1 MTEKPWVWRDEVSH
15 FPCSL
20 TEDYQSY
27 QHKVEND
34 ILFPQSSSLD
44 IIMFLIDLSSYETR
58 PNSITH
64 HQSLERRN
72 RGNNHPLPLP
82 LEHVIRKEADAT
94 IILCDRPTHSPAPS
108 SRRSLITPPISTAE
122 T

>member
-1 MTEKPWVWRDEVSH
+1 MTEKPWVWRDEASH
-15 FPCSL
+15 FPCSF

-27 QHKVEND
+27 QHEVEND
-34 ILFPQSSSLD
+34 IPFPQLSSLG
-44 IIMFLIDLSSYETR
+44 IAMFLIDLSSCETR

-64 HQSLERRN
+64 HPSFEPRN
-72 RGNNHPLPLP
+72 RGNNHLLPLP